1 MARVG
6 IGVAALCLGIAC
18 FGCQGSATMDPS
30 IEAMVETAVQNAGIN
45 IEDVAAVVGGRIITQ
60 EQVDR
65 AIQFEREHNHLT
77 NDKAW
82 RDYLE
87 SADLTERDVR
97 AAILKRLI
105 DDQLIELV
113 ADDLDIEVTDAEV
126 QAYVAPLENR
136 YPSRQSFLDALEAS
150 GYSEEEYLGS
160 VRRSMLWDAVR
171 EAVVPVPE
179 PTDEQV
185 REYAIVV
192 APTLVGR
199 RSSHILFS
207 SSDYAKAQEALEKL
221 KNGADFEEL
230 VAEYSIETGSPDGDQ
245 GWDCLDTFVGP
256 YQSALDKLEP
266 GEFSDIV
273 RTRFGYHIILCTDEY
288 TAPLDA
294 NGQVD
299 IDAIP
304 DTLMAVIIQAMERSI
319 ETQMATEFMAFL
331 EEDTPI
337 AVFDEHGVQ
346 VPNNEIGLGVENVR
360 ASDAEP
366 TVTDV
371 QVQEEPGKDPALIV
385 DEDVHRPT
393 ANGVL

>member
-1 MARVG
+1 MG
-6 IGVAALCLGIAC
+6 
-18 FGCQGSATMDPS
+18 
-30 IEAMVETAVQNAGIN
+30 
-45 IEDVAAVVGGRIITQ
+45 
-60 EQVDR
+60 
-65 AIQFEREHNHLT
+65 
-77 NDKAW
+77 
-82 RDYLE
+82 
-87 SADLTERDVR
+87 
-97 AAILKRLI
+97 
-105 DDQLIELV
+105 
-113 ADDLDIEVTDAEV
+113 
-126 QAYVAPLENR
+126 
-136 YPSRQSFLDALEAS
+136 S

-294 NGQVD
+294 NVQVD

>member
-1 MARVG
+1 
-6 IGVAALCLGIAC
+6 
-18 FGCQGSATMDPS
+18 MDPS

-45 IEDVAAVVGGRIITQ
+45 TEDVAAVVGGRIITQ

-245 GWDCLDTFVGP
+245 GWDCLDTFVGRLP
-256 YQSALDKLEP
+256 K
-266 GEFSDIV
+266 
-273 RTRFGYHIILCTDEY
+273 
-288 TAPLDA
+288 
-294 NGQVD
+294 
-299 IDAIP
+299 
-304 DTLMAVIIQAMERSI
+304 
-319 ETQMATEFMAFL
+319 
-331 EEDTPI
+331 
-337 AVFDEHGVQ
+337 
-346 VPNNEIGLGVENVR
+346 R
-360 ASDAEP
+360 AS
-366 TVTDV
+366 TSWS
-371 QVQEEPGKDPALIV
+371 PASSQNIV
-385 DEDVHRPT
+385 PHAFWIPYHPVHR
-393 ANGVL
+393 